1 MSNAPSEQPNLTPLD
16 EQLVAYLDGELEPQ
30 ATKQVEELLAGDETA
45 RNRLSQLAAS
55 WDLLDQLPRA
65 TVDDLFTRTTVQ
77 MVAVAAED
85 ELAQV
90 NATRPSVRRR
100 RWLEGALATAA
111 AAMIGFA
118 IVSVGLPS
126 ENKLLLRD
134 LPVVQDLELY
144 KELGSYDY
152 LTQLQK
158 TRLILDDA
166 SDAPTA
172 VATAPADSH
181 PATATATTAIRPV
194 PKSADERRAWVDAL
208 TPAEKLDLRDRFEK
222 FAALSAAQQES
233 LREFEDQVQ
242 ASPNA
247 ESLHRLMLRYYD
259 WLKTLS
265 PLNRNKLREET
276 NPEKRY
282 ALAKDLKTEQEQRVF
297 TSLPRMAVPK
307 DSDNL
312 IVIAWM
318 WKFVETHRAELN
330 GLLEEVRPEG
340 AKSHDPR
347 RSRPEIMQ
355 AYRLWWAPLATKSAP
370 VSDAELKALVA
381 DLSPE
386 RQQAFA
392 EAIDRAAQL
401 SLLDKWIQHAVEAQ
415 MFATGGFRGGRQI
428 NLDNLPSFEKSE
440 LTDKQRQE
448 LQELPE
454 GQRRHKLIE
463 WFMQSGRPPGG
474 RRGPGGFQRP
484 PDGQPPEGPPPGN
497 QQPGGPPR
505 DPPPPRNDRI

>member
-1 MSNAPSEQPNLTPLD
+1 
-16 EQLVAYLDGELEPQ
+16 
-30 ATKQVEELLAGDETA
+30 
-45 RNRLSQLAAS
+45 
-55 WDLLDQLPRA
+55 
-65 TVDDLFTRTTVQ
+65 
-77 MVAVAAED
+77 
-85 ELAQV
+85 
-90 NATRPSVRRR
+90 
-100 RWLEGALATAA
+100 
-111 AAMIGFA
+111 MIGFA

-166 SDAPTA
+166 SDVPTVA
-172 VATAPADSH
+172 ATAPSDSH
-181 PATATATTAIRPV
+181 PVAAAATTAVLPV
-194 PKSADERRAWVDAL
+194 PKSTDERRAWVDAL
-208 TPAEKLDLRDRFEK
+208 NPAEKLDLRERFEK
-222 FAALSAAQQES
+222 FAALPSAQQAS
-233 LREFEDQVQ
+233 LRKFDEQVQ
-242 ASPNA
+242 ASANA

-265 PLNRNKLREET
+265 PLDRNKLREET
-276 NPEKRY
+276 NPEQRY
-282 ALAKDLKTEQEQRVF
+282 VLAKDLKTAQEQRVF

-307 DSDNL
+307 DPDNL

-318 WKFVETHRAELN
+318 RKFVETHRGELN

-340 AKSHDPR
+340 AKSTDPR
-347 RSRPEIMQ
+347 QTRPPIMQ

-370 VSDAELKALVA
+370 VSDSEMKALVA

-386 RQQAFA
+386 HQEAFA
-392 EAIDRAAQL
+392 AAKDLDARSPHPQDRTAQL
-401 SLLDKWIQHAVEAQ
+401 TLLDKWIQHAVEAQ

-428 NLDNLPSFEKSE
+428 NLENLPSFEE
-440 LTDKQRQE
+440 RDLTDKQRQE

-463 WFMQSGRPPGG
+463 WFIQNSRQSGG

-484 PDGQPPEGPPPGN
+484 PDGPPPEGPPPGN
-497 QQPGGPPR
+497 QPPGGPPR
-505 DPPPPRNDRI
+505 DPPPPRNDRV